1 MDFNKLAI
9 YCTLAV
15 AWIFSVTLITISYH
29 DGVMSRRP
37 PPPARVMRSDVT
49 QAKLFGKYPHAAV
62 VTNAEPCSTIAKN
75 ILQKG
80 GKAVDALISSIL
92 CEGVT
97 MPHTLGI
104 GGGFVMTIYEKSK
117 NKASVI
123 IARETAPAKS
133 TVDMY
138 HGDPHLSVKGGLAI
152 GIPGEIKGYWTA
164 YNKFG
169 GGVPWED
176 IFRPTISLCQNGI
189 PISKILARMLV
200 KYEDEIQSDQEFR
213 TLFVNRTNGELLEAG
228 DTYKNLKL
236 ARTLR
241 IIAENGGDAFYKGD
255 IAEALV
261 KDIQEAGGI
270 ITEEDLERYEARVQ
284 NSFQTALYNDY
295 TLHTVPAPSSG
306 PILSYLLRIV
316 EGLIP
321 APTELLNTQRITEAM
336 KHAYGARS
344 RLGDPHF
351 VNISQTMNFITSDL
365 FIEHIRNKIEDTKT
379 WDDPAHYGGDFTEPK
394 DTGTANLAVLA
405 ENGDAAV
412 ATSTINMEFGS
423 FVLSKRTG
431 VLLNNQMDDFSSPKI
446 VNNYGVTPSKTNFIA
461 PGKIPLSSMCPT
473 IILNQSG
480 DVRLLIGGGGGTKI
494 TSSVAIT
501 IMRDLLMKENI
512 QQSMNRALFH
522 HQLMPMEWQYYPR
535 IPKDIVEGMEKIG
548 HKVKLMPHN
557 SFVAITGI
565 ERRDGFIYPC
575 SDSRRPGEVEGY

>member
-1 MDFNKLAI
+1 MILNKLGLSCRLAI
-9 YCTLAV
+9 ASL
-15 AWIFSVTLITISYH
+15 FSAILIVVLYY
-29 DGVMSRRP
+29 GLM
-37 PPPARVMRSDVT
+37 ARGQKGNADST
-49 QAKLFGKYPHAAV
+49 PTSSPYSKIYGKYSHAAV
-62 VTNAEPCSTIAKN
+62 VSNAEPCSTIAKN

-80 GKAVDALISSIL
+80 GKAVDALISSLL
-92 CEGVT
+92 CEGVM
-97 MPHTLGI
+97 MPHTMGI
-104 GGGFVMTIYEKSK
+104 GGGFFMTIYEKSK
-117 NKASVI
+117 KKASVI

-133 TVDMY
+133 TVDMF
-138 HGDPHLSVKGGLAI
+138 HGDPNLSIKGGLSI

-169 GGVPWED
+169 GGVPWKD
-176 IFRPTISLCQNGI
+176 IFTPTISLCENGI

-213 TLFVNRTNGELLEAG
+213 TLFVNQNNGELLEAG

-241 IIAENGGDAFYKGD
+241 IISEEGGDAFYKGN
-255 IAEALV
+255 IAKALV

-270 ITEEDLERYEARVQ
+270 ITEEDLEKYEARVQ
-284 NSFQTALYNDY
+284 DSFQTALYNNY
-295 TLHTVPAPSSG
+295 TLHTVPVPSSG

-316 EGLIP
+316 EGIIP

-344 RLGDPHF
+344 RLGDPKF
-351 VNISQTMNFITSDL
+351 VDISKTMNLITSDQ
-365 FIEHIRNKIEDTKT
+365 FIKHIREGIDDTKT

-394 DTGTANLAVLA
+394 NMGTANLAVLA
-405 ENGDAAV
+405 ENGDAAI

-423 FVLSKRTG
+423 FVLSKSTG
-431 VLLNNQMDDFSSPKI
+431 VMLNNQMDDFSSPSI
-446 VNNYGVTPSKTNFIA
+446 VNNYGVTPSKTNYIA
-461 PGKIPLSSMCPT
+461 PGKIPLSSTCST

-512 QQSMNRALFH
+512 QQSMNHALFH
-522 HQLMPMEWQYYPR
+522 HQLMPMVWQYYPR
-535 IPKDIVEGMEKIG
+535 MPTDIVEGMEKIG

-565 ERRDGFIYPC
+565 ERRDGLIYPC
-575 SDSRRPGEVEGY
+575 SDFRRPGEVEGY